1 MAGGHVKFRHLSRD
15 SAARMALL
23 RGLVTQLIRHE
34 HLHTTLA
41 KAKET
46 KKMADSLI
54 SLTKRDTEQC
64 RRRAQSILYVR
75 ASLLCVPGEG
85 TNEPGRSPTN

>member
-41 KAKET
+41 KAKDQ
-46 KKMADSLI
+46 KD
-54 SLTKRDTEQC
+54 
-64 RRRAQSILYVR
+64 
-75 ASLLCVPGEG
+75 
-85 TNEPGRSPTN
+85 GR